1 MHGCTKLEVLAANT
15 RFRRVF
21 FVLAGIDAPEK
32 NQPWGEASTREL
44 RRQIVG
50 KHVVVGWYKRDRW
63 MRLIGIVRL
72 AGEDMNLHM
81 VDRGLAWHY
90 KQYADE
96 QDPSD
101 RDAYSAAEKAAQEA
115 RRGLWSDPEPV
126 PPWVWRKR

>member
-1 MHGCTKLEVLAANT
+1 MHGCTKPEVLAANT

-44 RRQIVG
+44 RRQIAG

-81 VDRGLAWHY
+81 VDRGLAWH
-90 KQYADE
+90 
-96 QDPSD
+96 
-101 RDAYSAAEKAAQEA
+101 
-115 RRGLWSDPEPV
+115 
-126 PPWVWRKR
+126 

>member
-1 MHGCTKLEVLAANT
+1 
-15 RFRRVF
+15 VF

-44 RRQIVG
+44 RRQIAG
-50 KHVVVGWYKRDRW
+50 KHVVVGWYMRDRW

-101 RDAYSAAEKAAQEA
+101 RDAYSAAEKTAQEA

-126 PPWVWRKR
+126 PPRVWRKR